1 MTQQWDPE
9 LLAGFF
15 EEAGEDVEQ
24 LEARLVAL
32 KSNPNDEAAIGQAF
46 RTIHSIKGNTG
57 FFGIKNANHFCDR
70 FENLLD
76 HLRTSIADVTTA
88 TVSLLLRGLDEI
100 RAMLAEAEA
109 GKRTSELTDIQK
121 RILDE
126 VATHCVEE
134 TIEVSARLVR
144 ELAAMIKSEPFVACV
159 EANAQLA
166 DIRTALETL
175 AESVDGDCEAPATD
189 QSRHADRLAGA
200 KWGEADVSA
209 GATAVDHWLALCEKG
224 EEAPVPTEAFEQL
237 LAAAPDGDDI
247 GTLLRDLVDEANIL
261 AGRGLATDEILVS
274 VLRDKFEAL
283 VRRFTTSS
291 ADQDAPAAEDGGAAA
306 TTESAPK
313 EADSANPQ
321 TAKKSSIR
329 VAQDKIDEFLEHVG
343 DLIITS
349 KNYLV
354 IEKRLNDTAATAA
367 IAQELKAINH
377 RFSGISHE
385 LQRSVLALRKVPV
398 NTLLRT
404 VPRMA
409 SDLAEKLGKKVE
421 VVIVGDDETADRST
435 LDLLKDPLTH
445 ILRNSLDHGL
455 EGPEDRVAAGKPE
468 TGTITITVSVDKEFF
483 TLVIAD
489 DGRGIDLDRVREK
502 AVETGLLTAAEA
514 ATMSHDDNCGLIF
527 SAGLSTAK
535 EQTDVSG
542 RGVGMDVVMRHVSE
556 SGGNVHVT
564 SRAGVGTTVTI
575 RIPVSGTLMVI
586 GAMMVKIAGLE
597 YFIPTADI
605 HSLVRPG
612 NLKPHRTPDGA
623 EVAHLRGAVYPL
635 VRPTDLLPRSSGEEG
650 EIDPHWLI
658 IGNSQRKA
666 CLVIDQPMGIEHI
679 VVMDIDNM
687 FPDVDC
693 VGGAALTGDGR
704 VALVLNTKRFL
715 GNTGNKSV
723 RAAAEPIAV

>member
-1 MTQQWDPE
+1 MAQQWDPE

-15 EEAGEDVEQ
+15 EEASEDVEQ

-76 HLRTSIADVTTA
+76 HLRSAIGDVTTA
-88 TVSLLLRGLDEI
+88 TVDLLLRGLDEI

-109 GKRTSELTDIQK
+109 GKRSSELTEVQE
-121 RILDE
+121 RILEE

-134 TIEVSARLVR
+134 TIVVSAGLVR
-144 ELAAMIKSEPFVACV
+144 ELAAMIKSEPFVAAV

-175 AESVDGDCEAPATD
+175 AKSVEVDCEAAATD
-189 QSRHADRLAGA
+189 QSHDADRLAEA
-200 KWGEADVSA
+200 QWGEADVSA

-224 EEAPVPTEAFEQL
+224 EESPVPTEAFGQL
-237 LAAAPDGDDI
+237 LAAAPGGDGDE
-247 GTLLRDLVDEANIL
+247 GTTVLQELVDEANIL
-261 AGRGLATDEILVS
+261 AERGLATDEILIS

-283 VRRFTTSS
+283 VLRFTTSS
-291 ADQDAPAAEDGGAAA
+291 GDQDAPAAEEGGAAA
-306 TTESAPK
+306 TAESAPK
-313 EADSANPQ
+313 EADSANHQ
-321 TAKKSSIR
+321 AAKKSSIR
-329 VAQDKIDEFLEHVG
+329 VSQEKIDEFLEHVG

-367 IAQELKAINH
+367 IGQELKAINH

-421 VVIVGDDETADRST
+421 VVIVGDEETADRST

-468 TGTITITVSVDKEFF
+468 TGTITITVTVDKEFF

-502 AVETGLLTAAEA
+502 AVETGVITAAEA
-514 ATMSHDDNCGLIF
+514 ATISHDDNCGLIF

-623 EVAHLRGAVYPL
+623 EVAPLRGAV
-635 VRPTDLLPRSSGEEG
+635 
-650 EIDPHWLI
+650 
-658 IGNSQRKA
+658 
-666 CLVIDQPMGIEHI
+666 
-679 VVMDIDNM
+679 
-687 FPDVDC
+687 
-693 VGGAALTGDGR
+693 
-704 VALVLNTKRFL
+704 
-715 GNTGNKSV
+715 
-723 RAAAEPIAV
+723 